1 MLCANMH
8 TMGASS
14 KLVAAGVVTVGV
26 AVGAGWYLNRR
37 LAARF
42 QQLAAP
48 TAHPP
53 TRFATSAPEEH
64 QQRREAKKDDFDGNA
79 CIVAGESAQ
88 SCSAARISVKPC
100 YKPELSSV
108 SSQAGS
114 LLQNLP
120 SKNPLTFANL
130 SRLEAP
136 TRLKMKRTKPRRPA
150 AIYLATHDRTQ
161 PPSDHRVRRT
171 VHADTLHADTFLSL
185 RELLSS
191 LPLRAIFIQTPIGQV
206 LAGAGAWCKTFV
218 MYIHFLNDVHV
229 LTVDLP
235 PDYPGWLYV
244 RDVIFMSVVVGCRP

>member
-1 MLCANMH
+1 MVPEPA
-8 TMGASS
+8 TGRP
-14 KLVAAGVVTVGV
+14 G
-26 AVGAGWYLNRR
+26 
-37 LAARF
+37 

-48 TAHPP
+48 AAHPP
-53 TRFATSAPEEH
+53 TRFATSAPKEVTAPEEH
-64 QQRREAKKDDFDGNA
+64 QQGQEAKRASIDGNA
-79 CIVAGESAQ
+79 CLVAAGGSGETAVPPPSHLAG
-88 SCSAARISVKPC
+88 VKPC

-120 SKNPLTFANL
+120 SRNPMAFATL
-130 SRLEAP
+130 SCLEAP

-218 MYIHFLNDVHV
+218 MYIHFLNDV